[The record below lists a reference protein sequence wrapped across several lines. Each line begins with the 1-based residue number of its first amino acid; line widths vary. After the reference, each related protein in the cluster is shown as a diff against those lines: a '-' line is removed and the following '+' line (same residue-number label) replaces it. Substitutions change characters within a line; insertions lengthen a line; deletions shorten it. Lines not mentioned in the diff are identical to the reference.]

1 MKAAGLGKEKTINAF
16 VGSKIKKLG
25 QVDKNM
31 KNMFS
36 FMFSESENVMFE
48 QSDGIKISKK
58 TYGECK
64 KLSVR
69 RAAALSALLVGHE
82 KNAVV
87 GLYMDNGSEWIECF
101 WAILMCSCRPLL
113 LNMRLPDEVIE
124 KTLAE
129 IGAIAVLSDK
139 KTFSIKTIN
148 PFALV
153 LPENA
158 CEPDEFGDEF
168 FVMSSGTSQNVK
180 ICGYKA
186 ENLYAQIVDSCGIIK
201 KCALIKKHYEG
212 RLKQLTMLPF
222 YHIFGFVA
230 VYMWFAFFS
239 RTFVLLRDM
248 SPETIIRTVRRHKVT
263 HIFAVPLFWEKVYS
277 QAIAGI
283 KARGD
288 KTYKKFLKGM
298 KISCRLGNS
307 AAGKLFRK
315 YAFSEVRDRI
325 FGDTIS
331 FCITG
336 GGAISPEAIEFFNA
350 IGYRLADGYGATE
363 IGITS
368 VELSNKFGKITSRS
382 VGKPF
387 SSCRYL
393 INEKGELMVSGASS
407 ASEIYEGGVL
417 REKTEWFDT
426 HDLAEY
432 KNGRY
437 YISGRVDDLI
447 ISPNGENLN
456 PLPAESSISADGVKR
471 VCLIPGENGNLP
483 VLLASVG
490 AFITPARAK
499 SVLSQLNR
507 KLVSLNLKSQIGKI
521 ELIGEEFISGEEFK
535 LNRKRIA
542 SDYHSG
548 KLKIVSSGDKPEQGE
563 WDELTLKIRSLF
575 SAALNINADDLSLG
589 GDFFTDYNGTS
600 IDYFAFSAAFAREFS
615 LPTETVISAN
625 LHTIEAA
632 AAFVRANQ

>member
-1 MKAAGLGKEKTINAF
+1 MKAAGLGKEKSIDAF
-16 VGSKIKKLG
+16 VKSKIKMLE
-25 QVDKNM
+25 QADKNM

-69 RAAALSALLVGHE
+69 RAAALSLLLGNHE

-113 LNMRLPDEVIE
+113 LNMRLPDEIIE
-124 KTLAE
+124 KTLSE
-129 IGAIAVLSDK
+129 IDAIAVLSDK
-139 KTFSIKTIN
+139 KSFSVKSIN
-148 PFALV
+148 PLALD

-180 ICGYKA
+180 VCGYKA
-186 ENLYAQIVDSCGIIK
+186 ENLYAQIVDSYGIIK
-201 KCALIKKHYEG
+201 KCALMKKHYEG
-212 RLKQLTMLPF
+212 NLKQLTLLPF

-239 RTFVLLRDM
+239 RTFVVLRDM

-283 KARGD
+283 KARGE
-288 KTYKKFLKGM
+288 KTYEKFLKGM
-298 KISCRLGNS
+298 KISRGLGNS

-331 FCITG
+331 FTITG
-336 GGAISPEAIEFFNA
+336 GGAISPAAIEFFNA

-387 SSCRYL
+387 SSCRYR
-393 INEKGELMVSGASS
+393 INEKGELLVSGSSS
-407 ASEIYEGGVL
+407 ASEIYEGGAL
-417 REKTEWFDT
+417 REKAEWFNT

-456 PLPAESSISADGVKR
+456 PLLAESAISADGVKG
-471 VCLIPGENGNLP
+471 VCLIPGENGSLP

-490 AFITPARAK
+490 AYITPARAK
-499 SVLSQLNR
+499 IVTAQLNQ
-507 KLVSLNLKSQIGKI
+507 KLASLNLKSQVGKI
-521 ELIGEEFISGEEFK
+521 ELIGEEFIRGDEFK
-535 LNRKRIA
+535 LNRRRIA
-542 SDYHSG
+542 SDYRSG
-548 KLKIVSSGDKPEQGE
+548 KLKIVSFEGKPDDGE

-575 SAALNINADDLSLG
+575 ASALNINADEISLG
-589 GDFFTDYNGTS
+589 GDFFSDFGGTS
-600 IDYFAFSAAFAREFS
+600 IDYFAFAAAFAREFS

>member
-1 MKAAGLGKEKTINAF
+1 MKAAGLGKEKSINAL

-25 QVDKNM
+25 QADKNM

-64 KLSVR
+64 NLSVR

-113 LNMRLPDEVIE
+113 LNMRLSDEVIE

-186 ENLYAQIVDSCGIIK
+186 ENLYAQIVDSYGIIK
-201 KCALIKKHYEG
+201 KCALMKKHYEG
-212 RLKQLTMLPF
+212 NLKQLTLLPF

-239 RTFVLLRDM
+239 RTFVVLRDM

-283 KARGD
+283 KARGE
-288 KTYKKFLKGM
+288 KTYEKFLKGM
-298 KISCRLGNS
+298 KISRGLGNS

-331 FCITG
+331 FTITG
-336 GGAISPEAIEFFNA
+336 GGAISPAAIEFFNA

-387 SSCRYL
+387 SSCRYR
-393 INEKGELMVSGASS
+393 INEKGELLVSGSSS
-407 ASEIYEGGVL
+407 ASEIYEGGAL
-417 REKTEWFDT
+417 REKTEWFNT

-456 PLPAESSISADGVKR
+456 PLLAESAISADGVKG
-471 VCLIPGENGNLP
+471 VCLIPGENGSLP

-490 AFITPARAK
+490 AYITPARAK
-499 SVLSQLNR
+499 IVTAQLNQ
-507 KLVSLNLKSQIGKI
+507 KLASLNLKSQVGKI
-521 ELIGEEFISGEEFK
+521 ELIGEEFIRGDEFK
-535 LNRKRIA
+535 LNRRRIA
-542 SDYHSG
+542 SDYRSG
-548 KLKIVSSGDKPEQGE
+548 KLKIVSFDGKPDDGE

-575 SAALNINADDLSLG
+575 ASALNINADEISLG
-589 GDFFTDYNGTS
+589 GDFFSDFGGTS
-600 IDYFAFSAAFAREFS
+600 IDYFAFAAAFAREFS